1 MCKMMLSR
9 LTGQAAPTR
18 DAALD
23 SDVASGLTLDRKDD
37 DANPERPAAPD

>member
-18 DAALD
+18 YAALD
-23 SDVASGLTLDRKDD
+23 SDVASRLTLGRKDD
-37 DANPERPAAPD
+37 DANPERPTTPD